1 MCHRID
7 PQRFRHRFPTFGLF
21 CGWSQGAAEVA
32 AIDCAKGHRMH
43 TSLRWV
49 FAWLALAG
57 IALIASST
65 GAQEGQ
71 FPNRAVRIIVPLT
84 AGSAADVLAR
94 QVASQMSASWGQ
106 PVIVENRTGAGGTI
120 GVAAVAKAR
129 PDGYTI
135 LLHSAA
141 FATSA
146 AVYAKLP
153 YDPAKDLIPVSQ
165 LAIAPL
171 VLVVAP
177 ELGPKSV
184 KELIALAK
192 ARPGKMTFASSGI
205 GTSTHF
211 GAEQFKLAA
220 GIDVLHVP
228 YKGPSEGLVDTVARR
243 TDYFLAPVI
252 AASPF
257 LKDGRLLP
265 LAVTT
270 RQRVPALP
278 NVPSVAE
285 AGLQDFEY
293 RDWWGLFVP
302 AGTPQSIIDKSA
314 RETTRILGLPDIQKQ
329 LAVQGAQASPL
340 GPAEFGTFVRSSI
353 EKARMIVASTGI
365 KSE

>member
-1 MCHRID
+1 
-7 PQRFRHRFPTFGLF
+7 
-21 CGWSQGAAEVA
+21 
-32 AIDCAKGHRMH
+32 
-43 TSLRWV
+43 V
-49 FAWLALAG
+49 FAWLAFAG
-57 IALIASST
+57 VAFVVSPT
-65 GAQEGQ
+65 EAQEGQ
-71 FPNRAVRIIVPLT
+71 FPNRAVHIIVPLT
-84 AGSAADVLAR
+84 PGSAADVLAR

-120 GVAAVAKAR
+120 GVAAVAKAQ
-129 PDGYTI
+129 PDGYTM

-146 AVYAKLP
+146 AVYTKLP
-153 YDPAKDLIPVSQ
+153 YDAAKDLIPVSQ

-171 VLVVAP
+171 VLVASP

-192 ARPGKMTFASSGI
+192 ANPGKMTFASSGI

-211 GAEQFKLAA
+211 GAEQFRLAA
-220 GIDVLHVP
+220 GIEVIHVP
-228 YKGPSEGLVDTVARR
+228 YKGPAEGLLDTVARR
-243 TDYFLAPVI
+243 TDYFLAPVV

-270 RQRVPALP
+270 SQRVPALP
-278 NVPSVAE
+278 NVPTLAE

-293 RDWWGLFVP
+293 RDWWGLFLP
-302 AGTPQSIIDKSA
+302 ARTPQSIIDKVA
-314 RETTRILGLPDIQKQ
+314 REITRILGLPDIQKQ
-329 LAVQGAQASPL
+329 LAVQGAQASHL
-340 GPAEFGTFVRSSI
+340 GPEEFGTFVRTSI
-353 EKARMIVASTGI
+353 DKASKIVASTGM

>member
-1 MCHRID
+1 MRYRID
-7 PQRFRHRFPTFGLF
+7 LQRFQRRFPA
-21 CGWSQGAAEVA
+21 WA
-32 AIDCAKGHRMH
+32 R
-43 TSLRWV
+43 
-49 FAWLALAG
+49 WLAAAG
-57 IALIASST
+57 IALAAGST
-65 GAQEGQ
+65 EAQEVQ
-71 FPNRAVRIIVPLT
+71 FPNRPVRFIVPLT
-84 AGSAADVLAR
+84 AGSAADILAR
-94 QVASQMSASWGQ
+94 QVASQTSASWGQ

-120 GVAAVAKAR
+120 GVAAVAKAQ
-129 PDGYTI
+129 PDGYTM

-153 YDPAKDLIPVSQ
+153 YDAAKDLIPVSQ
-165 LAIAPL
+165 LAVAPL

-177 ELGPKSV
+177 ELGAKSV

-192 ARPGKMTFASSGI
+192 ARPGRMTFASSGI

-211 GAEQFKLAA
+211 GAEQFRLAA
-220 GIDVLHVP
+220 GIDVVHVP
-228 YKGPSEGLVDTVARR
+228 YKGPSEGLLDTVARR
-243 TDYFLAPVI
+243 TDYCFAPVL

-270 RQRVPALP
+270 SQRVPALP

-285 AGLQDFEY
+285 AGLADFEY

-302 AGTPQSIIDKSA
+302 AGTPQSIIDRSA
-314 RETTRILGLPDIQKQ
+314 REMARVLRLPDIQKQ

-340 GPAEFGTFVRSSI
+340 GPAEFGAFVRTSI
-353 EKARMIVASTGI
+353 ERARKIVASTGM
-365 KSE
+365 KPE